1 MPHSLQ
7 KYLQDILIAIDDI
20 HTFLGKEPSY
30 ERYSKNLMMQYAV
43 ERALG
48 IIGEASN
55 HLRRI
60 QPDIQIS
67 HLRDIINFRNM
78 VIHAYDGID
87 NQRVWIIIIDYLPVL
102 KAEVELL
109 IREANPGEN
118 QLL

>member
-7 KYLQDILIAIDDI
+7 KYLQDILIAINDI
-20 HTFLGKEPSY
+20 HSFLGEAPTYESY
-30 ERYSKNLMMQYAV
+30 SQNLMMQYAV

-102 KAEVELL
+102 KKEVELL
-109 IREANPGEN
+109 IRETESGAN
-118 QLL
+118 LSV